1 MACRMVARPRR
12 AHPCAQGLGR
22 SANVGMGLVPYQ
34 ALLGNP
40 QNVARVRAM
49 RPAVES
55 VGGRLTLA
63 SPTKT
68 GMVAVLIELPP
79 GYHPDQFCPGI
90 PFYPI

>member
-1 MACRMVARPRR
+1 ME
-12 AHPCAQGLGR
+12 QGR

-40 QNVARVRAM
+40 QNVARVRAA

-63 SPTKT
+63 SPAKT
-68 GMVAVLIELPP
+68 GMVAALIELPP
-79 GYHPDQFCPGI
+79 GFHPEQFCPGI
-90 PFYPI
+90 PYYPI

>member
-1 MACRMVARPRR
+1 VRDGAGAKR
-12 AHPCAQGLGR
+12 
-22 SANVGMGLVPYQ
+22 NVGIRLVPYQ

-40 QNVARVRAM
+40 QNVARVRAA
-49 RPAVES
+49 RPSIES
-55 VGGRLTLA
+55 VGGQLTLLP
-63 SPTKT
+63 PTKA

>member
-1 MACRMVARPRR
+1 MPDGR
-12 AHPCAQGLGR
+12 ASETRAALVRDGSGAKR
-22 SANVGMGLVPYQ
+22 NVGMGLMPYQ

-40 QNVARVRAM
+40 QNVARVRAA
-49 RPAVES
+49 RSVVES